1 MSGVRQ
7 GSLVGLMLFNI
18 FFNYINSGIEYTLPK
33 FVNDT
38 KLCGV
43 VYMPKGQETIQR
55 DLDRLEKRAQKNIM
69 RFSRFK
75 CKVLHLGHIDSP
87 LSIQAEG

>member
-43 VYMPKGQETIQR
+43 VSTAKGQDVIQR
-55 DLDRLEKRAQKNIM
+55 NLNRLSSGTR
-69 RFSRFK
+69 
-75 CKVLHLGHIDSP
+75 
-87 LSIQAEG
+87 

>member
-1 MSGVRQ
+1 MV
-7 GSLVGLMLFNI
+7 LFNV
-18 FFNYINSGIEYTLPK
+18 FINDIVSGIESK

-75 CKVLHLGHIDSP
+75 CKVLQLGHIDSP